1 MQCVTFCRRSIV
13 QYEHRSDWTLP
24 QIVVQCEN
32 NGDSM
37 ILKIMQCE
45 LGIRDTIIKK
55 KQPQIYQPTYI
66 VKYQCAEQESYSLV
80 WFHSLFV
87 LIIALLQTILTK
99 TFQLIPKKILN

>member
-66 VKYQCAEQESYSLV
+66 VKYFQPAQG
-80 WFHSLFV
+80 
-87 LIIALLQTILTK
+87 ALLHPYT
-99 TFQLIPKKILN
+99 LNISTLNRKVIHLSDFTAYLY